1 MTDSEKPVDFEPIE
15 NEYTFYLANTD
26 ETERQLAA
34 FGRHLDGIALPA
46 DRPLRFLDFGCST
59 GAFTGHFLTRAGWPP
74 DRLEIA
80 LVEPVEDQ
88 RRRAAAALASFTTR
102 PIAHWPA
109 LPDDQVAGFDLMVSN
124 FVIPYVRDLMATLG
138 QLLAARAPG
147 GLLLAANAGTKN
159 ALYGLVEL
167 GFRSIGQQVPYHLTE
182 QMAAAL
188 DQLGAPYEIEPVP
201 HRVSFPDSEA
211 NRLKLIRF
219 LMTDTFAQ
227 IDPAPLVRFFDRF
240 AENGRIEID
249 TVCEHFVI
257 RADG

>member
-1 MTDSEKPVDFEPIE
+1 MAESDKPVDFEPIE

-26 ETERQLAA
+26 ETERQLEA
-34 FGRHLDGIALPA
+34 FGRHLDRLELPA

-74 DRLEIA
+74 ERLEIA

-88 RRRAAAALASFTTR
+88 RRRAATALARFTTR

-109 LPDDQVAGFDLMVSN
+109 LPDNQVGCFDLMVSN
-124 FVIPYVRDLMATLG
+124 FVIPYVRDLMGVLG

-147 GLLLAANAGTKN
+147 GLLLAANAGKEN

-167 GFRSIGQQVPYHLTE
+167 GFRSIGREVPYHLTE
-182 QMAAAL
+182 QMAGAL
-188 DQLGAPYEIEPVP
+188 DQLGVAYEIEPVP
-201 HRVSFPDSEA
+201 HRVSFPDSEE
-211 NRLKLIRF
+211 NRLKLVRF

-227 IDPAPLVRFFDRF
+227 IDPAPLVQTFDRF
-240 AENGRIEID
+240 ARD
-249 TVCEHFVI
+249 RPH
-257 RADG
+257 RDRDRL